1 MKTVLYVEDDEYIV
15 EIMKDILDAFFDEV
29 YVAYDGEEGL
39 KLYKEKNPDIVL
51 SDILMPKMNGLEL
64 SEKILE
70 IKKEQ
75 KIILITADNENN
87 YQEKAKKLG
96 VYGYLNKPIDFNDLQ
111 KLIS

>member
-15 EIMKDILDAFFDEV
+15 EIMKDILESFFDKV
-29 YVAYDGEEGL
+29 YVAYDGEKGL
-39 KLYKEKNPDIVL
+39 EVYKERDPDIVL

-64 SEKILE
+64 AEKILE
-70 IKKEQ
+70 LKKEQ

-96 VYGYLNKPIDFNDLQ
+96 VYGYLNKPIDFNDLK
-111 KLIS
+111 KLIN

>member
-15 EIMKDILDAFFDEV
+15 EIMKDILESFFDEV

-39 KLYKEKNPDIVL
+39 ELYKEKNPDIVL

-64 SEKILE
+64 AEKILE